1 MARDKKASFKF
12 TTISASMPGTLG
24 SVAVTDKLST
34 TITFTGTANQASG
47 TYSDVFSSPNMILAA
62 AADFASQA
70 DTAASGAEVLTGV
83 NGQQQSLFVKLVVT
97 AAGVSAGNGTLS
109 FKVVGANA
117 ATVSSGKLS
126 DASLRDVTALVPVTV
141 TTAGSQA
148 VYIPLMTSKPYLQL
162 IGTGALAGSGTVG
175 GTLVVQ
181 MAGIVNGRD
190 GSVGL

>member
-1 MARDKKASFKF
+1 
-12 TTISASMPGTLG
+12 MPGTLG
-24 SVAVTDKLST
+24 SVALSDKLST
-34 TITFTGTANQASG
+34 TITFTGTANQATG

-83 NGQQQSLFVKLVVT
+83 NGQQQSLFVKLIVT

-126 DASLRDVTALVPVTV
+126 DSSLRDVTALVPVTV

-190 GSVGL
+190 GSVSL